1 MLNNFIVRIRLYFSS
16 ILLFILD
23 SSTNDIR
30 TNSAHRNTYSPE
42 ITTNKNR
49 NSYDSQSPVQQSL
62 TSDISV
68 MEDINTQS
76 KQKKPLPNFF
86 PSNREMEVS
95 MKQVSEASTTSV
107 NYFFTLIFTV
117 SLCLDIK

>member
-1 MLNNFIVRIRLYFSS
+1 MNIH
-16 ILLFILD
+16 
-23 SSTNDIR
+23 TNL
-30 TNSAHRNTYSPE
+30 SHRVTYSPE
-42 ITTNKNR
+42 ITTNKNL

-68 MEDINTQS
+68 MDDINTQS

-95 MKQVSEASTTSV
+95 IKQVSQASTTSV
-107 NYFFTLIFTV
+107 NYFSYFNFHYFIMFRHQIML
-117 SLCLDIK
+117 